1 MSLENL
7 RKTKV
12 LSGENLPV
20 TSDIL
25 KPLIVYTMVD
35 YWNLPIWLFATYLTL
50 WIIVFILGFILNL
63 YRTKVKL

>member
-7 RKTKV
+7 RKVKV
-12 LSGENLPV
+12 LSGENLPAKL
-20 TSDIL
+20 DIL

>member
-12 LSGENLPV
+12 LSGENLPATV
-20 TSDIL
+20 DIL

-35 YWNLPIWLFATYLTL
+35 YWNLPIWLLATYLTL
-50 WIIVFILGFILNL
+50 WVTVFILCVISNL
-63 YRTKVKL
+63 YRTKVNL

>member
-7 RKTKV
+7 RKVKM
-12 LSGENLPV
+12 LSGENLPATV
-20 TSDIL
+20 DIL

-35 YWNLPIWLFATYLTL
+35 YWNLPIWLFITYLTL
-50 WIIVFILGFILNL
+50 WIIVFILGIISNL